1 MTQVSMTQESI
12 QVLSTE
18 GRTFPPPKEF
28 SRRAHI
34 KSIEEY
40 EKIYQRSVE
49 DPEGFWGEMAEKH
62 LTWYKKW
69 DQVWDWDFHK
79 PSIKFFING
88 KLNASYNCL
97 DRHLTGATRNKA
109 AIIWEGD
116 DGSYKTF
123 TYQQLSMEVNR
134 FANVLKNN
142 GIKKGDRVTLYLPM
156 IPELVIAMLACAR
169 IGAIHCIVFGGFSPS
184 ALKDRIQDCRSSLL
198 VHGGQ
203 RPAGQQAGAP
213 QDQCRRGLEGM
224 PHRDEGDRGPAGRKS
239 VPGPPPGRLVA

>member
-1 MTQVSMTQESI
+1 MTQESI

-18 GRTFPPPKEF
+18 ERTFPPPKEF

-34 KSIEEY
+34 KSIKEY
-40 EKIYQRSVE
+40 EKIYKRSVE

-69 DQVWDWDFHK
+69 DKVWDWDFHK
-79 PSIKFFING
+79 PYIKFFVNG

-97 DRHLTGATRNKA
+97 DRHLTSATRNKA

-116 DGSYKTF
+116 DGSYRTF

-142 GIKKGDRVTLYLPM
+142 GVKKGDRVTIYLPM

-169 IGAIHCIVFGGFSPS
+169 IGAIHSVVFGGFSPS
-184 ALKDRIQDCRSSLL
+184 ALKDRIQDCQSSLMVTADNGLRGSKL
-198 VHGGQ
+198 VPLKTNADEALKECPTVKKVIVVN
-203 RPAGQQAGAP
+203 RAGQAAMDP
-213 QDQCRRGLEGM
+213 Q
-224 PHRDEGDRGPAGRKS
+224 
-239 VPGPPPGRLVA
+239 PGRLVA